1 MFEVILDF
9 LPEGFTNMRAAT
21 RVNGELVVVSFAWL
35 MTLPDGSQHFTD
47 SFATGRELAAQLLH
61 CSEEDIVF
69 SKFGKMISVP
79 APN

>member
-35 MTLPDGSQHFTD
+35 MTLPMAPSSP
-47 SFATGRELAAQLLH
+47 SFLSARSLTITER
-61 CSEEDIVF
+61 S
-69 SKFGKMISVP
+69 
-79 APN
+79 